1 MTTKAE
7 VIVVGAGPGG
17 SAAAYHAARGG
28 LDVILLDRQEF
39 PRDKPCGDALMPHAS
54 SEVALMGLSD
64 WLSEPSHGRF
74 RGLSL
79 YTQSARF
86 GEALPPT
93 FHGTYGYVVP
103 RVQTDAKLLE
113 VAKTAGARFYEG
125 VRVTDILRSA
135 DGSVVGVEAIS
146 NGDASRYEAP
156 LAIVADGSGGSLAG
170 ERKARQNVVAR
181 RQYLANVTGP
191 DQNHLHIFAT
201 EDMNEKGAG
210 YGWVCYFG
218 DGRANVGAGVS
229 TQTLARTG
237 RNLKDFFNR
246 FLEEP
251 MLAEWLKDSEPVGPP
266 KSWSLKTGIWGAK
279 RAGQGLML
287 VGDAGSLIHPISG
300 EGVGYAM
307 ESGRLAAA
315 FAHDAHARRDFSAK
329 LLAGYERGLRRQRA
343 REHLSGLALINALPN
358 LAILEPLF
366 KVGEQDRNLRQ
377 TFIEIFTSDAPV
389 CGLLRHPRVLRTLL
403 FRTATQ

>member
-1 MTTKAE
+1 
-7 VIVVGAGPGG
+7 
-17 SAAAYHAARGG
+17 
-28 LDVILLDRQEF
+28 
-39 PRDKPCGDALMPHAS
+39 
-54 SEVALMGLSD
+54 
-64 WLSEPSHGRF
+64 
-74 RGLSL
+74 
-79 YTQSARF
+79 
-86 GEALPPT
+86 
-93 FHGTYGYVVP
+93 
-103 RVQTDAKLLE
+103 
-113 VAKTAGARFYEG
+113 
-125 VRVTDILRSA
+125 
-135 DGSVVGVEAIS
+135 
-146 NGDASRYEAP
+146 
-156 LAIVADGSGGSLAG
+156 
-170 ERKARQNVVAR
+170 
-181 RQYLANVTGP
+181 LANVTGP

-210 YGWVCYFG
+210 YGWVFYFG

-329 LLAGYERGLRRQRA
+329 LRAGYERGLRRQRA

>member
-1 MTTKAE
+1 
-7 VIVVGAGPGG
+7 
-17 SAAAYHAARGG
+17 
-28 LDVILLDRQEF
+28 
-39 PRDKPCGDALMPHAS
+39 
-54 SEVALMGLSD
+54 
-64 WLSEPSHGRF
+64 
-74 RGLSL
+74 
-79 YTQSARF
+79 
-86 GEALPPT
+86 
-93 FHGTYGYVVP
+93 
-103 RVQTDAKLLE
+103 
-113 VAKTAGARFYEG
+113 
-125 VRVTDILRSA
+125 
-135 DGSVVGVEAIS
+135 
-146 NGDASRYEAP
+146 
-156 LAIVADGSGGSLAG
+156 
-170 ERKARQNVVAR
+170 
-181 RQYLANVTGP
+181 
-191 DQNHLHIFAT
+191 
-201 EDMNEKGAG
+201 MNEKGAG
-210 YGWVCYFG
+210 YGWVFYFG

-266 KSWSLKTGIWGAK
+266 KSWSLKTGMWGAK

-315 FAHDAHARRDFSAK
+315 FAHEAHARRDFSAK

-377 TFIEIFTSDAPV
+377 TFIEIFTGDAPV
-389 CGLLRHPRVLRTLL
+389 YGLLRHPRVLRTLL